1 MAKVIQRFS
10 YVPQGSGWLTGFR
23 RLLARLGTGSRR
35 PARLNPEEWS
45 GHMLRDV
52 GLPDR
57 LAEGLAQPA
66 ADDLDALRRRTAAC
80 LAAGSG
86 RKGRNKSLR
95 GSSP

>member
-10 YVPQGSGWLTGFR
+10 YVPQGSGWPSRFR

-57 LAEGLAQPA
+57 LAEGLPSRQQMIWM
-66 ADDLDALRRRTAAC
+66 R
-80 LAAGSG
+80 
-86 RKGRNKSLR
+86 
-95 GSSP
+95 